1 MKKLLIVAGTLSI
14 AVIIMASGCGNAPI
28 PPGEETS
35 SCVIC
40 HSDKEML
47 QQTATV
53 EEEKSGETTGEG

>member
-1 MKKLLIVAGTLSI
+1 MKKLLIVLAASSI
-14 AVIIMASGCGNAPI
+14 AVIIIVTGCGNTPV
-28 PPGEETS
+28 PPGEEIS

-40 HSDKEML
+40 HSDKETL